1 MRNIGKLALASV
13 SLWAISTPA
22 FAQDNG
28 PRDNA
33 SFSDGEIVV
42 SARRREE
49 SAQDVPL
56 VVNAVT
62 SEALDKLN
70 IREFKDVQS
79 LVPGLQLGVSQNG
92 IGAQATL
99 RGVAYDVNASGNN
112 GTIEFYLN
120 EAHLSAGILFQ
131 SMYDIGQIEVLR
143 GPQGTLRG
151 RASPS
156 GSITVTT
163 RRPDLREAGGYM
175 NGTANDIHGWNLN
188 GAINVP
194 IIEDKLAVRFA
205 GVIDQNRDNLVRS
218 INNPLRPHQETQGG
232 RVSVRAE
239 PFDFLS
245 LNASYTVSH
254 RDSRSFD
261 RVESLSVRDPSAPVS
276 PVLIRASDALAVMQI
291 PRTYA
296 QDFKVY
302 NWQAQL
308 RLYGQKL
315 DYVGSHNT
323 QHYVAGAPSDI
334 GSFFGSAFPLTLRSA
349 SQSTDSR
356 ASEDTHEFRLSNEER
371 IGGVIDYVAGYFY
384 DKLDSPTA
392 LIQQTPLFLGILT
405 PQASF
410 VPTPAGLAQIINTP
424 INRGG
429 GSVEKSFFGN
439 VTAHI
444 GDSFELAGGAR
455 HIKYHST
462 GFLTIG
468 GAPVAAANEDRR
480 LSTTIY
486 SASAKY
492 QITPDVM
499 AYASFGT
506 SWRPGSSTNTIL
518 LREITNPDALLS
530 SYYFPDPEKSK
541 SYEIGFKSEW
551 FDKRLR
557 VNVTAYHQTF
567 KNYAFSTPNLFVAGR
582 DVSGVNRVFTVA
594 PALAVGV
601 PAKVDGVEA
610 EIALQA
616 MSRWD
621 IGVTLSY
628 AKSKI
633 KNGTIPCND
642 YFPKDGNPDSS
653 SQVPTFDQI
662 IAANGGKQIA
672 LCDVNFRAGISAP
685 FSAVVRTE
693 YSLPV
698 GDFGDAY
705 LRGLFNYYGKSLNQ
719 PGNAFDDIKSYGL
732 LNLYAGV
739 RDPDSSWDL
748 NFFVKNVFDVGRAL
762 AATSNAQS
770 VSYQQLFCTPQ
781 NPQIAPFCPNGAIT
795 FGQNGTSTYRGIQ
808 SYTPPRE
815 FGVNLRIAFG
825 SR

>member
-1 MRNIGKLALASV
+1 MRNIGRLALASV
-13 SLWAISTPA
+13 SLWAVAAPA
-22 FAQDNG
+22 GAQDIG
-28 PRDNA
+28 SSEA
-33 SFSDGEIVV
+33 GITDGEIVV

-131 SMYDIGQIEVLR
+131 SMYDVAQIEVLR

-163 RRPDLREAGGYM
+163 RRPDVVEAGGYV
-175 NGTANDIHGWNLN
+175 NGTVNDIHGYNLN

-194 IIEDKLAVRFA
+194 VIADKLAVRFA

-218 INNPLRPHQETQGG
+218 INSTERPDQETQGG
-232 RVSVRAE
+232 RISVRFE

-254 RDSRSFD
+254 RDVVTFD
-261 RVESLSVRDPSAPVS
+261 RVESLSVRDPSAPAS
-276 PVLIRASDALAVMQI
+276 PVLIRAGDALSVMQV
-291 PRTYA
+291 PRTYT
-296 QDFKVY
+296 QDFQVY

-308 RLYGQKL
+308 RLMGQKL
-315 DYVGSHNT
+315 DYVGSHNK
-323 QHYVAGAPSDI
+323 QHYVAFAPSDV
-334 GSFFGSAFPLTLRSA
+334 GSFFDSAYPLALRSA
-349 SQSTDSR
+349 GQFTNTHG
-356 ASEDTHEFRLSNEER
+356 SEDTHEFRLSNEER
-371 IGGVIDYVAGYFY
+371 IAGIFDYVAGYFY
-384 DKLDSPTA
+384 DKLDSPTD
-392 LIQQTPLFLGILT
+392 LIQQTPLFIGILT
-405 PQASF
+405 PQPLF
-410 VPTPAGLAQIINTP
+410 VPSPGNFAQIINTP
-424 INRGG
+424 ISRGG
-429 GSVEKSFFGN
+429 GSVEKSFFAN

-444 GDSFELAGGAR
+444 GDSFEIAGGAR
-455 HIKYHST
+455 HIKFHST
-462 GFLTIG
+462 GFLSIG
-468 GAPVAAANEDRR
+468 GAPVAAANEDRT
-480 LSTTIY
+480 LKTTIY

-492 QITPDVM
+492 QVTPDVM

-530 SYYFPDPEKSK
+530 SYYFPAPEKSK

-557 VNVTAYHQTF
+557 LNVTAYHQTF
-567 KNYAFSTPNLFVAGR
+567 KNYAYSTRNLFVAGR
-582 DVSGVNRVFTVA
+582 DASGVDRVFTVS

-610 EIALQA
+610 EIAFKA
-616 MSRWD
+616 TPRWD
-621 IGVTLSY
+621 IGATLSY
-628 AKSKI
+628 SKSKI

-642 YFPKDGNPDSS
+642 YFPRDGVPDSS
-653 SQVPTFDQI
+653 SQVPTFGEI
-662 IAANGGKQIA
+662 VAANGGAQIA
-672 LCDVNFRAGISAP
+672 LCDVNFRAGVAAP
-685 FSAVVRTE
+685 FGAVVRSE
-693 YSLPV
+693 FSQPV

-705 LRGLFNYYGKSLNQ
+705 LRGLFNYYGKSLND

-732 LNLYAGV
+732 LNLFAGL
-739 RDPDSSWDL
+739 RDPDGSWDL
-748 NFFVKNVFDVGRAL
+748 NVFVKNVFDTGRAL
-762 AATSNAQS
+762 ITTSNAQS
-770 VSYQQLFCTPQ
+770 VSYQQLNCTPQ
-781 NPQIAPFCPNGAIT
+781 DPRISQFCPTGAVT